1 MASIVADRS
10 CSENYIFPLIVT
22 GCYILP
28 QVEIPVLFKEKQFK
42 LEKKI
47 FKLKIF
53 NLLKSLLTSRSK
65 IHIDSGAFVSSL
77 EVS

>member
-1 MASIVADRS
+1 MASIVVDRS
-10 CSENYIFPLIVT
+10 CSENYIFPSIVSR
-22 GCYILP
+22 CYILP
-28 QVEIPVLFKEKQFK
+28 QVEIPVLFKEKSIRK
-42 LEKKI
+42 KKI

-53 NLLKSLLTSRSK
+53 NLLKYLLTSRSK